1 MLAATAAALSASLC
15 SSEILE
21 LISWAS
27 VESCDVEAEELT
39 ERVLSDGESKL
50 EFLAGYVGAGAR
62 SRPLPR
68 TRPPPSFREDMI
80 IKELEAH
87 EIKSSHV
94 LSGTRCGTR
103 LGGIGLIEM
112 PNPISPLRKPCGY
125 ATKMDFNIS
134 TLQCRRNSQLFRGV
148 AH

>member
-21 LISWAS
+21 LMSWAS

-50 EFLAGYVGAGAR
+50 EFLAGCVGAGAR
-62 SRPLPR
+62 LRPLPR

-80 IKELEAH
+80 YKELEAH

-94 LSGTRCGTR
+94 LVRQTMWDQAWRDR
-103 LGGIGLIEM
+103 IIET
-112 PNPISPLRKPCGY
+112 PNPISPLRTCDNE
-125 ATKMDFNIS
+125 TKMGSNVS
-134 TLQCRRNSQLFRGV
+134 TLQCRRSFQLFKGV
-148 AH
+148 AR

>member
-1 MLAATAAALSASLC
+1 MISEVPILYGKAFQTISSLHIGQASLVLAATAAALSDSLC

-62 SRPLPR
+62 LRPLPR
-68 TRPPPSFREDMI
+68 TRPPPSFREDMFY
-80 IKELEAH
+80 KELEAH
-87 EIKSSHV
+87 GIKCS
-94 LSGTRCGTR
+94 
-103 LGGIGLIEM
+103 
-112 PNPISPLRKPCGY
+112 
-125 ATKMDFNIS
+125 
-134 TLQCRRNSQLFRGV
+134 
-148 AH
+148 